1 MQRVLLTDNIAEEA
15 VRVFDSYEGIE
26 AVRIDTPS
34 PDELLSIIP
43 DYDALIVRSPTKVT
57 SEVIERG
64 VKLEYIGRAGVGVDN
79 IDVDA
84 ATRCGIVVMNSPGG
98 NTVSTAEHTI
108 AVMLAVA
115 RRIPHAHRSLTGGE
129 WDRKTHRGVELCG
142 KTLGVVGL
150 GRVGRAVAER
160 MRAFGMRVV
169 AADPYVSAADAEAM
183 GVDLE
188 TLDEVLRASDWITVH
203 VPLASDTKGMIGRAE
218 LARMKDGVVVV
229 NCARGGVVDEDALV
243 DALTSGKVAAVGLDV
258 YQDEP
263 PGDHP
268 LFAHPMS
275 VFTPHIGAATVE
287 AQLRVATDVAE
298 AVAEALTRGV
308 LRDAVNA
315 PKGRPEGA

>member
-15 VRVFDSYEGIE
+15 VSVFDSYDGIE

-34 PDELLSIIP
+34 PEELLAMIP

-57 SEVIERG
+57 AEVIERG
-64 VKLEYIGRAGVGVDN
+64 AKLKYIGRAGVGVDN
-79 IDVDA
+79 IDVDT
-84 ATRCGIVVMNSPGG
+84 ATRRGVVVMNSPGG

-129 WDRKTHRGVELCG
+129 WDRKTHRGVELHG
-142 KTLGVVGL
+142 KTLGVVGV

-169 AADPYVSAADAEAM
+169 ATDPYVSATDAETM
-183 GVDLE
+183 GVELLS
-188 TLDEVLRASDWITVH
+188 LDEVLRASDWITVH
-203 VPLASDTKGMIGRAE
+203 VPLGYDTRGMIGRDE
-218 LARMKDGVVVV
+218 LAKMKNGVVVV
-229 NCARGGVVDEDALV
+229 NCARGGIVDEDALV
-243 DALTSGKVAAVGLDV
+243 EALASGKVAAAGLDV

-263 PGDHP
+263 PGNHP
-268 LFAHPMS
+268 LFAHPRS
-275 VFTPHIGAATVE
+275 VFTPHIGAATAE

-315 PKGRPEGA
+315 PQERPEGA

>member
-1 MQRVLLTDNIAEEA
+1 MQRVLLTDGIAEEA
-15 VRVFDSYEGIE
+15 VAVFDSYDGIE

-43 DYDALIVRSPTKVT
+43 EYDAIIVRSPTKVT
-57 SEVIERG
+57 AEVIERG
-64 VKLEYIGRAGVGVDN
+64 TKLRYIGRAGVGVDN
-79 IDVDA
+79 IDVAA
-84 ATRCGIVVMNSPGG
+84 ATRRGVVVMNSPGG

-115 RRIPHAHRSLTGGE
+115 RRIPHAHQSVTGGA
-129 WDRKTHRGVELCG
+129 WDRKTHRGVELHG

-150 GRVGRAVAER
+150 GRVGRAVAVR

-183 GVDLE
+183 GVELV

-203 VPLASDTKGMIGRAE
+203 VPLASDTKGMIGRDEIAE
-218 LARMKDGVVVV
+218 MKDGVVVM
-229 NCARGGVVDEDALV
+229 NCARGGVVDEDALAE
-243 DALTSGKVAAVGLDV
+243 ALASGKVAAVGLDV

-263 PGDHP
+263 PGNHP
-268 LFAHPMS
+268 LFAHPRS

-298 AVAEALTRGV
+298 AVAEALTHGV

-315 PKGRPEGA
+315 PKGRREGA

>member
-243 DALTSGKVAAVGLDV
+243 DALASGKVAAVGLDV

-315 PKGRPEGA
+315 PNGRPEGA